1 MMFRIIC
8 QSAIISLTVCLAVPL
23 IGLLIHG
30 IFAFILQKILSIVD
44 RTGTLYLIIG
54 NVITFPGVIMHE
66 LSHALF
72 ALITGAKVNKV
83 RLYGIK
89 GDSLGNVN
97 FTPRGLKIFKAIQLA
112 LASCAPVISGLITET
127 VILYALKIYQ
137 MQTWQ
142 TAILIYLMISILMH
156 MDMSSSDISNYIKG
170 MKVIF
175 PVTFLITLS
184 VNIIGVYDLSMST
197 LAGWLQRHSI

>member
-8 QSAIISLTVCLAVPL
+8 QSAIISLTICLAVPL

-30 IFAFILQKILSIVD
+30 IFTFILQRMLSIID
-44 RTGTLYLIIG
+44 KTGTLYLIIG
-54 NVITFPGVIMHE
+54 NVITFPGVIIHE

-97 FTPRGLKIFKAIQLA
+97 FTPRGFKISKAIQLA
-112 LASCAPVISGLITET
+112 LASCAPVISGVITET
-127 VILYALKIYQ
+127 VILYVFKTHQ
-137 MQTWQ
+137 MQPWQ
-142 TAILIYLMISILMH
+142 TAILIYLIISILMH

-184 VNIIGVYDLSMST
+184 ANIIGAYDLSIST